1 MAWCMTPSVAA
12 CARLLLQASLA
23 LAALLGCTAGHA
35 LGCAAAQPWPYAQV
49 PYAGIHG
56 NAANDNVV
64 SCQTAVTYA
73 PGWHALPLSAV
84 VQPNTFSPTGRLTY
98 LTTTP
103 SPGHRGC
110 TLFALDTQSG
120 RVRWCRILR
129 PASVGSAVEVDET
142 GRLFLTNGAAVLSF
156 SPQGKKLWQQRL
168 DGIAVGVH
176 FTPQGLVATVSGAG
190 TVYLL
195 DRDTGAVAAARN
207 VPAAFDLPASWDA
220 TPGAGFFGAGLGF
233 TNNTLAVAPSGMIL
247 VSGRGAR
254 QGQGAVVALRI
265 MEDNPVH
272 LEPAWLGNLVGLS
285 ATSPAVSG
293 DGRWVAV
300 GDGIGTGGAGIAL
313 FDASSCVVDTAKTG
327 QAFGHCAPHVR
338 YSWQGEPILGS
349 PVIEPDGTVFFWERG
364 LRQAA
369 THNVLRLQAN
379 DMVVRV
385 ALPDGL
391 AWNSAM
397 TSSANHLLGT
407 ASRMVQGPLGGIIKL
422 EHFLVALDKTTGKL
436 AWRYPLPADSAA
448 SVSIGP
454 DGALYVG
461 FLAPLATF
469 GFASNP
475 LSNPPPAFGL
485 MQWQPAAP

>member
-1 MAWCMTPSVAA
+1 MAWCTMPSVAA
-12 CARLLLQASLA
+12 CTRLLLQASLA
-23 LAALLGCTAGHA
+23 LAALLAAQASSA
-35 LGCAAAQPWPYAQV
+35 LGGEAIQPWPYAQV

-56 NAANDNVV
+56 NASNNNLVAY
-64 SCQTAVTYA
+64 STAQAYA

-84 VQPNTFSPTGRLTY
+84 VQPNTFSPDGRLTY

-103 SPGHRGC
+103 SPAHRGC
-110 TLFALDTQSG
+110 TLFALDTKSG

-142 GRLFLTNGAAVLSF
+142 GRLFITNGAAVLAF
-156 SPQGKKLWQQRL
+156 SDQGKRLWQQTL

-176 FTPQGLVATVSGAG
+176 FTPQGLVATASGAG

-195 DRDTGAVAAARN
+195 DRKTGAMVASLN
-207 VPAAFDLPASWDA
+207 IPAAFNLPATWDA

-233 TNNTLAVAPSGMIL
+233 TNNTLAVAPDGMVF
-247 VSGRGAR
+247 VSGRGER
-254 QGQGAVVALRI
+254 DGQGAVAALRLVPS
-265 MEDNPVH
+265 NPPH
-272 LEPAWLGNLVGLS
+272 LEPAWLGNLEGLS

-300 GDGIGTGGAGIAL
+300 GDGIGSGAAGIAL
-313 FDASSCVVDTAKTG
+313 FDASSCAVDAATPG
-327 QAFGHCAPHVR
+327 EPFGHCAPHVR

-369 THNVLRLQAN
+369 THHVLRLQA
-379 DMVVRV
+379 DGVVTRV

-397 TSSANHLLGT
+397 TASANHLLGT
-407 ASRMVQGPLGGIIKL
+407 ASRMVQGPLGGIIRL
-422 EHFLVALDKTTGKL
+422 EHFLVALDKVTGKI
-436 AWRYPLPADSAA
+436 AWRYALPADSAA
-448 SVSIGP
+448 SVSLGP

-469 GFASNP
+469 GFVSNP